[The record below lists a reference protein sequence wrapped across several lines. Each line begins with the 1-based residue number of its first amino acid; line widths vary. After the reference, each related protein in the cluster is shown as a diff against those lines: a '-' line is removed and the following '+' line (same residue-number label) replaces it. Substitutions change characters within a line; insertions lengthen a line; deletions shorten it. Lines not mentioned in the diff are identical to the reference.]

1 MDDELRRQK
10 FEYMTTAPV
19 EKLVCRLAL
28 PSMGSM
34 MISALYNM
42 ADTFFIGKVSTEATA
57 AIGIV
62 FPYMAFIQAV
72 GFFCGHGSGNYISRA
87 LGMRDTHGA
96 SRMAAVGF
104 FSAFIIGSV
113 SLLPGFIFMDDILR
127 GLGCIDAVLADAR
140 GYFTFILLA
149 TPFMM
154 SSLVLNN
161 QMRLQGNAKR
171 GLVGIM
177 TGALLN
183 ILLDPLL
190 IFVFDM
196 GIRGAAIATAV
207 SQVCGFTVLFI
218 MSGIGDGIRI
228 RWQNFKPSFKAY
240 REVAAG
246 GLPSLLRQGIMCAA
260 ATFLNHVAGVYG
272 GAALAA
278 FSIVNRASIIAVSA
292 LMGFGQGFQPVCGFN
307 YGAGLY
313 DRVRRA
319 FWFCVRL
326 GTAALFVI
334 GCLGFIFAPEIIS
347 FFRASDPSVIE
358 IGVFTLRCQCVSFPL
373 LGMVIIVN
381 MYLQNIR
388 DTWPAVAVAM
398 SRSGIF
404 LIPVLFL
411 LSRLCGLTGIQ
422 LAQPAADLLSFLLSA
437 PLGIAALN
445 AMGKKK
451 PD

>member
-1 MDDELRRQK
+1 MDDDLRRQK

-19 EKLVCRLAL
+19 EKLLCRLAL

-104 FSAFIIGSV
+104 FSAFIIGSA
-113 SLLPGFIFMDDILR
+113 SILPGFIFMDDILR
-127 GLGCIDAVLADAR
+127 GLGCINAVLADAR
-140 GYFTFILLA
+140 GYFAFILIA

-154 SSLVLNN
+154 TSLVLNN
-161 QMRLQGNAKR
+161 QMRLQGNAR
-171 GLVGIM
+171 RALLGIM

-183 ILLDPLL
+183 IFLDPLL
-190 IFVFDM
+190 IFVFGL
-196 GIRGAAIATAV
+196 GIKGAAIATAF
-207 SQVCGFTVLFI
+207 SQFCGFVVLFV
-218 MSGIGDGIRI
+218 MSGVGDGIMI
-228 RWQNFKPSFKAY
+228 HWQNFKPSLKAY

-246 GLPSLLRQGIMCAA
+246 GLPSLLRQGIMCIS
-260 ATFLNHVAGVYG
+260 ATVLNHAAGVYG

-313 DRVRRA
+313 NRVRRA
-319 FWFCVRL
+319 FWFCVKL
-326 GTAALFVI
+326 GTAALLAI
-334 GCLGFIFAPEIIS
+334 SCLGFVFAPEVVS
-347 FFRASDPSVIE
+347 FFRANDPLVIE
-358 IGVFTLRCQCVSFPL
+358 IGVFTLRCQCVTFPL
-373 LGMVIIVN
+373 MGMVIIVN

-388 DTWPAVAVAM
+388 DTLPATATAV
-398 SRSGIF
+398 SRSGAF
-404 LIPVLFL
+404 LIPALFVLSHLYGL
-411 LSRLCGLTGIQ
+411 LGIQ
-422 LAQPAADLLSFLLSA
+422 LSQPVADVLSFLLSA

-445 AMGKKK
+445 GMGKKRLG
-451 PD
+451 